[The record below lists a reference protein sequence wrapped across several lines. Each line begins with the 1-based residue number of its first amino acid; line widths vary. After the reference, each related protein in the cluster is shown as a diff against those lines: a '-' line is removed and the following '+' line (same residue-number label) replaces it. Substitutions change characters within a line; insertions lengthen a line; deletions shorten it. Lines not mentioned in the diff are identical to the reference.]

1 MKSFDPSFTERAA
14 MIEDVE
20 TVAKFWSLPE
30 AEACRMRLE
39 SEGLTVYLTDAET
52 IRADWLLTN
61 AVGSVKVQV
70 PLDQVSRAK
79 EILQDVHLG
88 QTEHDPDEDY
98 CLACGAIME
107 PEESVCSKCG
117 WTYQVEGA
125 DLVDDQSA
133 EDDVV

>member
-1 MKSFDPSFTERAA
+1 

-52 IRADWLLTN
+52 VRADWLLTN
-61 AVGSVKVQV
+61 AIGSIKVQV
-70 PLDQVSRAK
+70 PLNQVERAK
-79 EILQDVHLG
+79 EVLKDVHHL
-88 QTEHDPDEDY
+88 QMEHDPDEDY
-98 CLACGAIME
+98 CLACGTIME

-117 WTYQVEGA
+117 WTYQVEGT
-125 DLVDDQSA
+125 DLVEEESTD
-133 EDDVV
+133 DDVA